1 MQFFLLEHEL
11 MLGANGTAKKMETS
25 RGTLVNMT
33 TVEDDVMLITDLQTS
48 DFYQKKRCRDDQL
61 EQ

>member
-1 MQFFLLEHEL
+1 
-11 MLGANGTAKKMETS
+11 MLGGNGTAKKTETS

>member
-1 MQFFLLEHEL
+1 
-11 MLGANGTAKKMETS
+11 MLGGNGTAKKTETS

-48 DFYQKKRCRDDQL
+48 DFYQKKKMQR
-61 EQ
+61 

>member
-1 MQFFLLEHEL
+1 
-11 MLGANGTAKKMETS
+11 MLGGSGTAKKTETS

-48 DFYQKKRCRDDQL
+48 DFYPPKKMQR
-61 EQ
+61 